1 LGFFLLAAWLSS
13 LVESGLIFLLLLACF
28 FPPGAAAFLILAFDS
43 FSTANLSGLMLQK
56 VAPKFLITDGDRVGG
71 FKEQPRQ
78 FLLEQGE
85 FL

>member
-13 LVESGLIFLLLLACF
+13 LEESGFALLLRLACF
-28 FPPGAAAFLILAFDS
+28 FPPGAAAFLVLAFDS
-43 FSTANLSGLMLQK
+43 FSTANLSGSMLQK
-56 VAPKFLITDGDRVGG
+56 VAPRFLIMEGDRAGG
-71 FKEQPRQ
+71 SKEQPRQ